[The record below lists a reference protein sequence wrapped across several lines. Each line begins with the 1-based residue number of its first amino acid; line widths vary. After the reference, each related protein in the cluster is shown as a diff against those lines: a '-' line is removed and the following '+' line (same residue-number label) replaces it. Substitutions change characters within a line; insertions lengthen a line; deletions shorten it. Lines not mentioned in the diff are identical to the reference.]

1 MSEEQTIVINDEE
14 HNVSELTVETQMHVA
29 RVAEIRQEIA
39 RLQMQINERQVVL
52 NAYGEAIVNAPS
64 GEQIFGATPP
74 PLMGGSVMPM
84 GGAFPGVPQQP
95 TIPQPMGNMI
105 LQQPVTPNYGVLPQA
120 MQPQQPVAPQQPAT
134 TPGFAM
140 PPQFGGNGQR

>member
-52 NAYGEAIVNAPS
+52 NAYGEAIVNAVKSAEDEEP
-64 GEQIFGATPP
+64 EAEVVQ
-74 PLMGGSVMPM
+74 
-84 GGAFPGVPQQP
+84 
-95 TIPQPMGNMI
+95 
-105 LQQPVTPNYGVLPQA
+105 
-120 MQPQQPVAPQQPAT
+120 
-134 TPGFAM
+134 
-140 PPQFGGNGQR
+140 

>member
-52 NAYGEAIVNAPS
+52 NAYGEAIVNAVKPAED
-64 GEQIFGATPP
+64 GEPKAEVVQ
-74 PLMGGSVMPM
+74 
-84 GGAFPGVPQQP
+84 
-95 TIPQPMGNMI
+95 
-105 LQQPVTPNYGVLPQA
+105 
-120 MQPQQPVAPQQPAT
+120 
-134 TPGFAM
+134 
-140 PPQFGGNGQR
+140 

>member
-52 NAYGEAIVNAPS
+52 NAYGEALVNA
-64 GEQIFGATPP
+64 
-74 PLMGGSVMPM
+74 VK
-84 GGAFPGVPQQP
+84 
-95 TIPQPMGNMI
+95 
-105 LQQPVTPNYGVLPQA
+105 
-120 MQPQQPVAPQQPAT
+120 PAEDEE
-134 TPGFAM
+134 PEAEVV
-140 PPQFGGNGQR
+140 Q

>member
-52 NAYGEAIVNAPS
+52 NAYGEANVNA
-64 GEQIFGATPP
+64 
-74 PLMGGSVMPM
+74 VK
-84 GGAFPGVPQQP
+84 
-95 TIPQPMGNMI
+95 
-105 LQQPVTPNYGVLPQA
+105 
-120 MQPQQPVAPQQPAT
+120 PAEDEE
-134 TPGFAM
+134 PEAEVV
-140 PPQFGGNGQR
+140 Q

>member
-52 NAYGEAIVNAPS
+52 NAYGEAIVNAVKPA
-64 GEQIFGATPP
+64 EDDEAEA
-74 PLMGGSVMPM
+74 SV
-84 GGAFPGVPQQP
+84 Q
-95 TIPQPMGNMI
+95 
-105 LQQPVTPNYGVLPQA
+105 
-120 MQPQQPVAPQQPAT
+120 
-134 TPGFAM
+134 
-140 PPQFGGNGQR
+140 